1 MITLDQLQGHWI
13 RGWIKAPGFE
23 DRTTRVHWMQCGAA
37 YADVRIPAERP
48 DTSGIACLADLPAE
62 ALAQLAGSEGFAGTV
77 TLEDAH
83 CTWQRDINWHG
94 TPEATDI
101 GHIAF
106 DAQGKMIETGVHADY
121 TELWDNENP
130 DAKSAYALTGEGYA
144 GTLVIIGTRCV
155 LALDT
160 RGRRAT
166 GSVVRQLQDA
176 TIPPETA
183 QLFNKIYALGTFRDG
198 VVQAD
203 LATQPKSE
211 GGVVLTLR
219 DGRATWHRTDFYG
232 SQTDVSLTIESLPS
246 SSQRPFRSHSA
257 S

>member
-1 MITLDQLQGHWI
+1 MITLDHLQGHWI
-13 RGWIKAPGFE
+13 RGWLKAPGFE
-23 DRTTRVHWMQCGAA
+23 DHTTRVHWMQCGLA

-48 DTSGIACLADLPAE
+48 DTSGVACLADLPAE

-77 TLEDAH
+77 MLEGAH

-106 DAQGKMIETGVHADY
+106 DAQGKMIETGVKADY

-130 DAKSAYALTGEGYA
+130 DARCAYALSGAGYS
-144 GTLVIIGTRCV
+144 GMLVIIGTRCV

-160 RGRRAT
+160 RGRKAT
-166 GSVVRQLQDA
+166 KSVVRQLQNA

-183 QLFNKIYALGTFRDG
+183 QLFDRIYALGTVRDG
-198 VVQAD
+198 AVQAD

-219 DGRATWHRTDFYG
+219 AGRATWHRTDFYG
-232 SQTDVSLTIESLPS
+232 SRKDVSLRVESLPS
-246 SSQRPFRSHSA
+246 SFQRPFRTHST